1 MAISTA
7 VLPTPRADERVVA
20 LRHLATGNTWPLPD
34 LPALAIGAAPECDVR
49 ITDVGVSAVHARL
62 ERTGPGWRV
71 HDVSRNGTFLGGQ
84 RATTFDVVVG
94 TRFDVARTPLVA
106 VSSTMQGT
114 ADVLGVYLG
123 LDQAPAISTA
133 LLAGHREATIVIVGP
148 PGNGQRELARLLHHV
163 STRRRQPAIE
173 LIDASSGRLWPQ
185 QEAIPA
191 ATAFL
196 DLREVALA
204 GPLAAARAALLGDRR
219 WRWII
224 AATSE
229 SQACSA
235 LRVPHLRDAHL
246 IALPRLDER
255 TDDRRAL
262 VERLF
267 AQVAPVTLAMLPA
280 RTSRILLAPRAYAS
294 LDELRS
300 LVRQVATLAL
310 TGVSANGAQR
320 LGLHLEHL
328 ALLAEKLGFPPGSR
342 R

>member
-1 MAISTA
+1 M
-7 VLPTPRADERVVA
+7 VA
-20 LRHLATGNTWPLPD
+20 LRHLATGQTWALPD
-34 LPALAIGAAPECDVR
+34 LPAFAIGAAPECDVR
-49 ITDVGVSAVHARL
+49 IADVGVSAVHARL
-62 ERTGPGWRV
+62 ERTGAGWRF
-71 HDVSRNGTFLGGQ
+71 HDVSRNGSFLGGQ
-84 RATTFDVVVG
+84 RAALFDVVVG
-94 TRFDVARTPLVA
+94 TRFDIARTPLVA
-106 VSSTMQGT
+106 VSSMMQGT
-114 ADVLGVYLG
+114 ADALGVYLG

-133 LLAGHREATIVIVGP
+133 LLAGHREATVIIIGP
-148 PGNGQRELARLLHHV
+148 AGNGQRDLARLLHHV
-163 STRRRQPAIE
+163 SGRRRQPSVE
-173 LIDASSGRLWPQ
+173 LTDAGAARLWPQ
-185 QEAIPA
+185 QAALPA

-196 DLREVALA
+196 DLRDVALA

-224 AATSE
+224 AAASE

-235 LRVPHLRDAHL
+235 LRVPHLRDGHL
-246 IALPRLDER
+246 IALSRLDER
-255 TDDRRAL
+255 TDDRCAL

-280 RTSRILLAPRAYAS
+280 KTTRILLAPRAYAN

-328 ALLAEKLGFPPGSR
+328 ALLAEKLGFPPGPR